1 MHKLKR
7 GAISV
12 MSVFLLFGVLV
23 SSSVASSSIFLP
35 YASGEPELYPGS
47 EPINSPVTGISLHA
61 DEVNKNVW
69 WETVGHSAK
78 GFKIVW
84 SKNEAPTYPTRLE
97 DKYTYLSSP
106 NAEKAE
112 LTPFSGSGT
121 YYVRVCEYLGGKCG
135 IYSNEVKITLS
146 NSSGESN
153 DVAVCT
159 KEYRPVCGELEVQC
173 ITTVCNPVKKTY
185 SNKCMME
192 AAEANFL
199 YSGKCES
206 SDSDGQVKLIK
217 LTGSGL
223 RIKWEADNKPAKGYK
238 VVWSKYPRPT
248 YPTRSGDKY
257 HYFSD
262 PSKIDDVLTPF
273 AGDGKYYIRVCE
285 YLEGVCGT
293 YSNEIE
299 LDLSSSNNYDNPVA
313 CTMEYAPV
321 CGVNGETYS
330 NKCHLRS
337 AKIDFKY
344 YGKCKDG
351 GIAPKMY
358 RYAEWKCSN
367 GEGQSNTE
375 ESSCKSEEIWKKYA
389 KGSCGESGI
398 SSFEV
403 EKECGED
410 KDINDMKNRAYNIAN
425 DRFEDV
431 LKELAEL
438 RNLVKEQQIK
448 IEFLTRLKDNLE
460 TITSKVEGMLNNFIT
475 YGVDDNTK
483 KIGER
488 ERAAVLFSYK
498 DAFKKLP
505 ESEEDMADVIKI
517 ANGRWPDKRNK
528 DAEEEAG
535 KHFKKIY
542 KKVPDMK
549 NPSDNAAI
557 TVMAYGLRQKAENR
571 NLDSERQGIKIFMDI
586 YGYHPNSTEDWN
598 VMQAITY
605 SGSKRGLDDDKD
617 LLINER
623 ELELGTD
630 PNNPDTDGDG
640 YLDGMEVANGFDPLN
655 P

>member
-1 MHKLKR
+1 MHKFKK

-12 MSVFLLFGVLV
+12 VSIFLLFGVLV
-23 SSSVASSSIFLP
+23 SSTVASSSIFLP
-35 YASGEPELYPGS
+35 TTSVEPELY
-47 EPINSPVTGISLHA
+47 INTDPVTGIELHVDLTNQKA
-61 DEVNKNVW
+61 W
-69 WETVGHSAK
+69 WETTGHSAK

-84 SKNEAPTYPTRLE
+84 SKNEAPTYPTRSG
-97 DKYTYLSSP
+97 DKYIYLSSP
-106 NAEKAE
+106 SAEHAQ
-112 LTPFSGSGT
+112 LTPFSGDGK
-121 YYVRVCEYLGGKCG
+121 YYVRVCEYLGGACG
-135 IYSNEVKITLS
+135 LYSNEMKITLG
-146 NSSGESN
+146 SGN
-153 DVAVCT
+153 DSTGVAVCT
-159 KEYRPVCGELEVQC
+159 KEYRPVCGSLKVQC
-173 ITTVCNPVKKTY
+173 VTIPCDPVKKTY

-192 AAEANFL
+192 AAGASFIS
-199 YSGKCES
+199 SGVCGS
-206 SDSDGQVKLIK
+206 SDSNGQVKSIK
-217 LTGSGL
+217 LTGAGL

-238 VVWSKYPRPT
+238 VVWSKYSKPT

-262 PSKIDDVLTPF
+262 PDKIDDILTPF
-273 AGDGKYYIRVCE
+273 SGDGKYYIRVCE
-285 YLEGVCGT
+285 YLGGACGT

-299 LDLSSSNNYDNPVA
+299 LDLSSDGSNDLAV

-321 CGVNGETYS
+321 CGVNGKTYS
-330 NKCHLRS
+330 NKCQLRA
-337 AKIDFKY
+337 AKVDFKY
-344 YGKCKDG
+344 YGKCRDG
-351 GIAPKMY
+351 SAMPGMY
-358 RYAEWKCSN
+358 SYAKWTCSN

-375 ESSCKSEEIWKKYA
+375 ESSCKSQEIWKSYA
-389 KGSCGESGI
+389 KEYCGENEV
-398 SSFEV
+398 SFFAV
-403 EKECGED
+403 EKECSED
-410 KDINDMKNRAYNIAN
+410 SSIADMKNKAYNIAN
-425 DRFEDV
+425 NRFDDV

-448 IEFLTRLKDNLE
+448 IEFLTRLKNNLE
-460 TITSKVEGMLNNFIT
+460 AITSKVEGMLNNFIA

-505 ESEEDMADVIKI
+505 ENEEDMADVIKI

-549 NPSDNAAI
+549 NSSDNAAI

-605 SGSKRGLDDDKD
+605 SGSKRGLDDDRD

-623 ELELGTD
+623 ELEIGTD

>member
-1 MHKLKR
+1 MHKLKK

-12 MSVFLLFGVLV
+12 VSFFLLSGVLV
-23 SSSVASSSIFLP
+23 SSTVASSSIFLP
-35 YASGEPELYPGS
+35 NTIEPELYS
-47 EPINSPVTGISLHA
+47 DTQSINQQITNISLQFDKIGQKA
-61 DEVNKNVW
+61 W
-69 WETVGHSAK
+69 WTTNGFSAK

-84 SKNEAPTYPTRLE
+84 SKNEGPTYPLRNG
-97 DKYTYLSSP
+97 DKYVYLSSP
-106 NAEKAE
+106 NAEKTE
-112 LTPFSGSGT
+112 LRPFDGGGT

-135 IYSNEVKITLS
+135 LYSNELKVTLGSS
-146 NSSGESN
+146 NNIPKDEL
-153 DVAVCT
+153 ACT
-159 KEYRPVCGELEVQC
+159 MEYAPVCGEKEVQC
-173 ITTVCNPVKKTY
+173 IAVSCDPIKRTY
-185 SNKCMME
+185 SNKCVMGVDG
-192 AAEANFL
+192 AKYL
-199 YSGKCES
+199 YSGKCETGTPS
-206 SDSDGQVKLIK
+206 GQVRSIK
-217 LTGSGL
+217 LTGAGL
-223 RIKWEADNKPAKGYK
+223 RIKWEADNKPVKGYK
-238 VVWSKYPRPT
+238 VVWSKYPNPT

-273 AGDGKYYIRVCE
+273 SGEGKYYIRVCE
-285 YLEGVCGT
+285 YLGGACGT

-299 LDLSSSNNYDNPVA
+299 LDLSSNNPSGPTV
-313 CTMEYAPV
+313 CTMEYAPI
-321 CGVNGETYS
+321 CGVNGKTYS
-330 NKCHLRS
+330 NKCQLRA
-337 AKIDFKY
+337 AKVDFKY
-344 YGKCKDG
+344 YGKCREG
-351 GIAPKMY
+351 STAPGMY
-358 RYAEWKCSN
+358 SYAKWTCSN

-375 ESSCKSEEIWKKYA
+375 ESSCKSQETWKNYA
-389 KGSCGESGI
+389 KEYCGENEV
-398 SSFEV
+398 SFFAV
-403 EKECGED
+403 EKECSED
-410 KDINDMKNRAYNIAN
+410 SSIADMKNKAYDIAN
-425 DRFEDV
+425 NRFDDV

-460 TITSKVEGMLNNFIT
+460 AITSKVEGMLNNFIT

-528 DAEEEAG
+528 DAEKEAE

-542 KKVPDMK
+542 KKVPNMK

-557 TVMAYGLRQKAENR
+557 TVMSYGLRQKAENR

-586 YGYHPNSTEDWN
+586 YGYHPSSTEDWN
-598 VMQAITY
+598 IMQAITY

-640 YLDGMEVANGFDPLN
+640 FLDGMEVANGFDPLN
-655 P
+655 N

>member
-1 MHKLKR
+1 MHKLKK

-12 MSVFLLFGVLV
+12 ISFFLLFGVLV
-23 SSSVASSSIFLP
+23 SSSVASTSIFLP
-35 YASGEPELYPGS
+35 TTSVTPELYT
-47 EPINSPVTGISLHA
+47 NTDPVTGIELHV
-61 DEVNKNVW
+61 DSTNQKVW

-84 SKNEAPTYPTRLE
+84 SKNEGPTYPTRSG
-97 DKYTYLSSP
+97 DKYIYLSSP
-106 NAEKAE
+106 GAEHAQ
-112 LTPFSGSGT
+112 LTPFSRDGT
-121 YYVRVCEYLGGKCG
+121 YYVRVCEYLGGACG
-135 IYSNEVKITLS
+135 LYSNEMKIVLGST
-146 NSSGESN
+146 N
-153 DVAVCT
+153 DSTGVPVCT
-159 KEYRPVCGELEVQC
+159 KEYRPVCGSLEVQC
-173 ITTVCNPVKKTY
+173 ITTPCDPVKKTY

-192 AAEANFL
+192 AAGANFI
-199 YSGKCES
+199 YSGVCGS
-206 SDSDGQVKLIK
+206 SSSGGQVKSIK
-217 LTGSGL
+217 LTGAGL
-223 RIKWEADNKPAKGYK
+223 RIKWEADNKPVKGYK
-238 VVWSKYPRPT
+238 VVWSKYSNPT

-262 PSKIDDVLTPF
+262 PSKIDDILTPF
-273 AGDGKYYIRVCE
+273 SGDGKYYVRVCE
-285 YLEGVCGT
+285 YLGGACGT

-299 LDLSSSNNYDNPVA
+299 LDLSSGGSDDLAV

-321 CGVNGETYS
+321 CGVNGKTYS
-330 NKCHLRS
+330 NKCHLRA
-337 AKIDFKY
+337 AKIGFKY

-351 GIAPKMY
+351 SVTPGMY
-358 RYAEWKCSN
+358 SYAKWTCSN
-367 GEGQSNTE
+367 GDGQSNTE
-375 ESSCKSEEIWKKYA
+375 ESSCKSQETWKSYA
-389 KGSCGESGI
+389 KEYCGENEV
-398 SSFEV
+398 SFFAV
-403 EKECGED
+403 EKECSED
-410 KDINDMKNRAYNIAN
+410 SSIADMKNKAYDITN
-425 DRFEDV
+425 DRFDDV

-460 TITSKVEGMLNNFIT
+460 AITSKVEGMLNNFIT

-528 DAEEEAG
+528 NAEEEAG

-549 NPSDNAAI
+549 NPGDNAAI

-586 YGYHPNSTEDWN
+586 YGYHPSSTEDWN

-623 ELELGTD
+623 ELEIGTD